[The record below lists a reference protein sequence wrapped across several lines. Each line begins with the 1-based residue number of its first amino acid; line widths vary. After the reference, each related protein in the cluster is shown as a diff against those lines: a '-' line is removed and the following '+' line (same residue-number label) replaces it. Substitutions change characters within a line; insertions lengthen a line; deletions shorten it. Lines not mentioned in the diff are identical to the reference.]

1 MPDEIEARIS
11 IAVESAKAEQGIS
24 AVKQSVGELTRAR
37 WKMLDAMKAE
47 RTLARKLDAGYPIT
61 AEEMAR
67 ASAATRR
74 LREEYEALKASRRSA
89 ASPAQNFSAVSAAA
103 KTAVT
108 GINAAGKATQKLTLR
123 MIAAKSAARAFG
135 VSFRGFAPQMALL
148 SVASKVG
155 GMVSEV
161 VKEAW
166 GLFVGDKIGAREREL
181 ASLREYNG
189 DILYSRL
196 AERRENFKSAF
207 SVIKRLNSNEGALNE
222 AQRMEL
228 SNAMAELGVDFKRLG
243 ISVDKASGKFI
254 DAANA
259 VSQIRE
265 RELLEERKR
274 LVARRKELN
283 AAGNQALLKANNG
296 IIFDENTGEVLP
308 APNRGVAVPE
318 WQARLF
324 GATPASFF
332 AEADKN
338 FKEISDRIMPKIK
351 QIDREL
357 GRIPGQIQ
365 VQRKRIE
372 LAERDAAA
380 EKLKR
385 DRAAV
390 NAAESTALQAAQR
403 IAAEQ
408 FKYRST
414 LMSGVESGSME
425 ALRLRSRVM
434 INTDTSPAQKA
445 ASGIRVLVDQGK
457 VLDQRLQT
465 LSGQVSQLVTNTR
478 NTAGALTGGRQY

>member
-89 ASPAQNFSAVSAAA
+89 ASPAQNLSAVSAAA

-135 VSFRGFAPQMALL
+135 VSIGQGLSTPMMQLGIIAAGVQSGIKLVTWAFEAYDKSLERESDLQRENSKSFAEAAERMKERHKMQTDAL
-148 SVASKVG
+148 SVMERYNEEETHSAKSTFEFRQALSALGNSFGRLG
-155 GMVSEV
+155 GEIDGATGKIKNFYEV
-161 VKEAW
+161 QGK
-166 GLFVGDKIGAREREL
+166 LRREQIVEEQKQIK
-181 ASLREYNG
+181 ASLRQLAADQRAAEDMRDNSG
-189 DILYSRL
+189 VSFWGLTDLAGFRIGGGEAAKEAGERINRIGEERMELMKRL
-196 AERRENFKSAF
+196 A
-207 SVIKRLNSNEGALNE
+207 VLKRLNPEEE
-222 AQRMEL
+222 ARAKQLDAQAKAQVKAQAKATTDLDRQKRML
-228 SNAMAELGVDFKRLG
+228 S
-243 ISVDKASGKFI
+243 
-254 DAANA
+254 
-259 VSQIRE
+259 
-265 RELLEERKR
+265 
-274 LVARRKELN
+274 
-283 AAGNQALLKANNG
+283 
-296 IIFDENTGEVLP
+296 
-308 APNRGVAVPE
+308 
-318 WQARLF
+318 
-324 GATPASFF
+324 
-332 AEADKN
+332 
-338 FKEISDRIMPKIK
+338 
-351 QIDREL
+351 
-357 GRIPGQIQ
+357 
-365 VQRKRIE
+365 
-372 LAERDAAA
+372 
-380 EKLKR
+380 
-385 DRAAV
+385 
-390 NAAESTALQAAQR
+390 AAESTALQAAQR

-414 LMSGVESGSME
+414 LMRGVESGSME
-425 ALRLRSRVM
+425 ALRLQSRVM